1 MPASADTAGQ
11 HAEAPLMASSN
22 KPAPV
27 DTPHRGVVARREKD
41 AVPAQHV
48 DRQDSD
54 SSWRSAFQGRTD
66 TISSMS
72 TASSITE
79 PSSPVAATF
88 HDEPTIVDY
97 ASPSSSRHSSFYY
110 RTGPS
115 RTSSIALT
123 DLDKSSPFQA
133 LPSPNNTPTPISTPT
148 PRPRR
153 LQDLTMAP
161 VSHRG
166 SFGRHPGPSLSH
178 TGSSP
183 GSRRGSNQSAAP
195 YSGLAAAHPG
205 HNTSLGIPDNDSE
218 RSLSPPTSPELQA
231 EQDTAVK
238 VEAPDKAMLSG
249 VGAIADESLAPMD
262 DNDDDNDGGITP
274 VDARPN
280 NPHARDTPACKSPKE
295 EQSWIP
301 DGDTSDSMVED
312 DAVLRLEPRD
322 RLVQDVC
329 DRLLRD
335 VFGVELKDLDPTGA
349 GAEAYKSVSYCLDE
363 LSHVVPASA
372 LPNPGDFVHK
382 ASPGDTGST
391 PTRYVGAG
399 GDAGAGAD
407 RSNKQDTGN
416 GNGGQKRPLDNGGND
431 PNNDGSSDGN
441 GPDGGGGPGGKK
453 PRLMSEPQDQ
463 NLSCPFRKRN
473 PVRFNV
479 RDHQSCAV
487 QSFPDI
493 SQLKRHVKNF
503 HKPRSA
509 SVFACPRCKQDMKT
523 KETYEKHLAV
533 PNNKICTPQEVPP
546 SPDPESGITSRIEDL
561 LNGRKANSK
570 IDTWDSL
577 WRTLFPLDLDP
588 LDPDFVPPIELDEVW
603 FEFQDDLNREDLRLR
618 MQQEEMRCLEDDG
631 DVSDSVERRIA
642 VCNAHIEH
650 VFDKC
655 RAKTNNLSGQP
666 RRKRGSAT
674 SRQVATASPEDQ
686 RYLTLSRNIP
696 KKQGGGSP
704 SNGSSLSSSL
714 DTNSNGSWAK
724 IGQSLMQAPTSGV
737 EYPVSMGGDAMIAT
751 ATGGVGPHMGPVN
764 VMPALAPGPGL
775 VQEGS
780 GLHHHRMASSD
791 SGVSGF
797 GAPYHNDMTPRGG
810 NNHNNAYADDM
821 FHHHQQHQ
829 QQQQQQASGGYG
841 GHRHVHPHAHYPVMP
856 VSSYPDQN
864 VPLMSR
870 PGGLPLRLPVQMPDP
885 SLPEAMNQGY
895 FPHSYPAVTEDT
907 EYDDY
912 TSQTQHSMG
921 SNGGGSDST
930 GNYLG

>member
-27 DTPHRGVVARREKD
+27 DIQHRGVVARREKD
-41 AVPAQHV
+41 AVPTQHV

-115 RTSSIALT
+115 RALSIALT
-123 DLDKSSPFQA
+123 DLDKSSPFQV
-133 LPSPNNTPTPISTPT
+133 LPPLNNTPTPIFTPT

-153 LQDLTMAP
+153 LQDLTMTP

-166 SFGRHPGPSLSH
+166 SFGRHPGLSLSH
-178 TGSSP
+178 TGSAP

-205 HNTSLGIPDNDSE
+205 HNTNLGIADNDSG

-238 VEAPDKAMLSG
+238 VEAPDMAMLSR
-249 VGAIADESLAPMD
+249 VGSIADEPLAPMD
-262 DNDDDNDGGITP
+262 DNDDDDGGITP
-274 VDARPN
+274 VDTRPN
-280 NPHARDTPACKSPKE
+280 NPHARDTPACKSPRE
-295 EQSWIP
+295 EQNWIP
-301 DGDTSDSMVED
+301 DDDTSDSMVED

-335 VFGVELKDLDPTGA
+335 VFGVELKDLDHTGA
-349 GAEAYKSVSYCLDE
+349 AAEAYKSVSYCLDE

-372 LPNPGDFVHK
+372 LPNPGDFVHE

-391 PTRYVGAG
+391 TTRYFGAG
-399 GDAGAGAD
+399 GDAGAGAG

-416 GNGGQKRPLDNGGND
+416 GNGGQKRPLDNGDND
-431 PNNDGSSDGN
+431 PNNNGSSDGN
-441 GPDGGGGPGGKK
+441 GPGGGGGPGGKK
-453 PRLMSEPQDQ
+453 PKLMSEPQDQ

-523 KETYEKHLAV
+523 KEAYEDHLAV
-533 PNNKICTPQEVPP
+533 PNNEICTPQEVPP

-577 WRTLFPLDLDP
+577 LRTLFPLDLDP
-588 LDPDFVPPIELDEVW
+588 LDPEFVPPIELDEVW
-603 FEFQDDLNREDLRLR
+603 FEFQDDLNKEELRRR

-631 DVSDSVERRIA
+631 DVRDSVERRIA
-642 VCNAHIEH
+642 VCNEHIEH

-666 RRKRGSAT
+666 RRKRGPAT
-674 SRQVATASPEDQ
+674 SKQAATASPEDQ
-686 RYLTLSRNIP
+686 RYLTLPRNIP

-714 DTNSNGSWAK
+714 DTNSNGSWVK
-724 IGQSLMQAPTSGV
+724 IGQSLMQAPASGV
-737 EYPVSMGGDAMIAT
+737 EYPVSMGGDAMVAA
-751 ATGGVGPHMGPVN
+751 ATGGVGPTW
-764 VMPALAPGPGL
+764 AL
-775 VQEGS
+775 S
-780 GLHHHRMASSD
+780 T
-791 SGVSGF
+791 GF
-797 GAPYHNDMTPRGG
+797 GAQYHNDMTPRGG
-810 NNHNNAYADDM
+810 NNHNNAYADDI
-821 FHHHQQHQ
+821 FYHQQHH
-829 QQQQQQASGGYG
+829 QQQQQASDGYG
-841 GHRHVHPHAHYPVMP
+841 GHRHAHPHVHYPGMP

-864 VPLMSR
+864 VPLMS
-870 PGGLPLRLPVQMPDP
+870 PPSELPLRLPVQMPNP
-885 SLPEAMNQGY
+885 SLPEAMNRGY
-895 FPHSYPAVTEDT
+895 FPHGYHAVTEDT
-907 EYDDY
+907 EYDGY

-921 SNGGGSDST
+921 SSGDGSDTERIPTASRPARPARDTGGSPLNLSLSLFARQFAP
-930 GNYLG
+930 NCN